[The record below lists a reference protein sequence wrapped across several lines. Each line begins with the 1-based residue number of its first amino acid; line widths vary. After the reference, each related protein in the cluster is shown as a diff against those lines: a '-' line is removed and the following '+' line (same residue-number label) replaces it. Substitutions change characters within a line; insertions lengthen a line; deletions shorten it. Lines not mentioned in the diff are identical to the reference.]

1 MMEKLRNPHLKS
13 NFNYA
18 AAGALIGFAAWGHA
32 PVFAAG
38 SILILILYF
47 QAQNRLNFFVAIF
60 AYYLAASRGLLTG
73 TITYYDQV
81 AFGFAV
87 WIGSA
92 LVISLAWVIF
102 WSNSPRAKQLFF
114 LLASLLV
121 ILPPF
126 GLVGWTNPL
135 LAAGLIF
142 PSWGFFGIAALIGA
156 IIAIE
161 IFAGRNR
168 WIIAAPAVVLV
179 MLFNHNFQPVVDT
192 KLATVNTEFGKLYDE
207 EKPDF
212 MADFQ
217 RQNDYIGKAYN
228 SKSEFVLMPENAVGR
243 WTDLNMMAWADLNPD
258 KTVLTGASI
267 QDPKHPKLYD
277 NVLLKIKN
285 SGYEI
290 LYRQRVPVLISMWR
304 PWEDTGTNAY
314 LFRQKPV
321 VSIDG
326 VGRAGVLICYEQ
338 LLFYTLMETMA
349 YNPDRII
356 AVSNLWWSKGTSIK
370 EIEIASLELTSSLF
384 NVPLSLSMNE

>member
-1 MMEKLRNPHLKS
+1 MKKALNHLTNS
-13 NFNYA
+13 GFRYA
-18 AAGALIGFAAWGHA
+18 AAGAIIGFISWGHA
-32 PVFAAG
+32 PVFVAV
-38 SILILILYF
+38 SILMLFLYF
-47 QAQNRLNFFVAIF
+47 QAETRLNFFVAVF
-60 AYYLAASRGLLTG
+60 AYYLAGSRGLLTG
-73 TITYYDQV
+73 TITYYNQV
-81 AFGFAV
+81 AFGFGI

-92 LVISLAWVIF
+92 LIISIAWVIF

-156 IIAIE
+156 IIAIN

-168 WIIAAPAVVLV
+168 WIVAAPAVVLV
-179 MLFNHNFQPVVDT
+179 MLFNYNFQPVLDT
-192 KLATVNTEFGKLYDE
+192 KLATVNTEFGELYNE

-212 MADFQ
+212 IADFK
-217 RQNDYIGKAYN
+217 RQNDYLNEAY
-228 SKSEFVLMPENAVGR
+228 SAKGEFVLMPENAVGR
-243 WTDLNMMAWADLNPD
+243 WTDLNMMAWADLSPE
-258 KTVLTGASI
+258 KTVLTGATI
-267 QDPKHPKLYD
+267 LDPKHPKLYD

-314 LFRQKPV
+314 LFKQNPV

-326 VGRAGVLICYEQ
+326 MGRVGVMICYEQ

-349 YNPDRII
+349 YKPERII
-356 AVSNLWWSKGTSIK
+356 AVSNLWWAKGTSIK
-370 EIEIASLELTSSLF
+370 EIEVASLELTSSLF
-384 NVPLSLSMNE
+384 GVPLAASWNE